1 VATALVLSLA
11 GVAVSTVGLAAQI
24 LPRSFSTA
32 QRQQILAWEMGK
44 RWRTWPAGEIFPN
57 SIRYQVP
64 GPVLGSPTDLKLVA
78 HRIGIAH
85 QARCRAA
92 TDPVVAKVL
101 IQRGCL
107 TVLRATY
114 DDATQSLAVTVGI
127 AVLPGVG
134 AAAASGRALPGGD
147 GLGPGVRAVP
157 FRRTIAARFG
167 DAERQLTL
175 DQVAGPYVVFAAVG
189 YADGRHRQAG
199 ANPYARSE
207 MLGLADGIV
216 EWLAR
221 HLGAS
226 PPPPRCPGAPAC

>member
-1 VATALVLSLA
+1 VVTALVLALA
-11 GVAVSTVGLAAQI
+11 GVAVSAVGLAAQI

-32 QRQQILAWEMGK
+32 QRQQIVGWEMGK
-44 RWRTWPAGEIFPN
+44 RWRTWPAAEIFPN
-57 SIRYQVP
+57 SVGYQVL
-64 GPVLGSPTDLKLVA
+64 GPVLGTPTGLKLVA
-78 HRIGIAH
+78 QRIGIAR

-92 TDPVVAKVL
+92 TDLVVAKVL

-134 AAAASGRALPGGD
+134 AAAAAGRALPGGN
-147 GLGPGVRAVP
+147 GLGAGVRAVP
-157 FRRTIAARFG
+157 FRHTIAARFG
-167 DAERQLTL
+167 DAERQLSL

-189 YADGRHRQAG
+189 YADGRHRQTG

-216 EWLAR
+216 EWVAS

-226 PPPPRCPGAPAC
+226 PPLPRCPGAPAC

>member
-1 VATALVLSLA
+1 VVTALVLSLA
-11 GVAVSTVGLAAQI
+11 GAAVSAVGLAAQI

-44 RWRTWPAGEIFPN
+44 RWRTWPAGEIFPD
-57 SIRYQVP
+57 SIGYQVP
-64 GPVLGSPTDLKLVA
+64 GTVLGSPTDLDLVA

-92 TDPVVAKVL
+92 TDPVVAKIL
-101 IQRGCL
+101 IQHGCL

-114 DDATQSLAVTVGI
+114 EDATQSLAVTVGI

-207 MLGLADGIV
+207 MLGLSDGIV